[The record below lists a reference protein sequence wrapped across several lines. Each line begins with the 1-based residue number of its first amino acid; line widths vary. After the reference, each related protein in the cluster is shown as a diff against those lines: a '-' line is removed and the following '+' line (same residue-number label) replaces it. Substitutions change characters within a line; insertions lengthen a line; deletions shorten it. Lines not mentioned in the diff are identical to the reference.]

1 MMRIILYSF
10 LSIIW
15 MQNAQSQA
23 LLSLKEAVD
32 IALKNNYNILIS
44 KNQAEI
50 SNNNATKGNAGFWP
64 TISLNTGGNFNWNT
78 ISNQKLS
85 SGTDYNL
92 KNQTTSGLN
101 GNVALDWT
109 IFDGKKMFATYDKLN
124 ELKAIGDLQV
134 KSEIEKLIYDISI
147 SYYNIVSQ
155 QLQLTDIE
163 RNIAVSEERFKLEK
177 SRQEVGKSTQL
188 LVMQAQID
196 YNAMLSQQSTQKN
209 LIAIEKTKLN
219 QLLARDLN
227 ASFSTD
233 GEIQIQEI
241 QSVDSLI
248 QKAHQNNTELQI
260 LEKYTVISELA
271 LKEKKAEKYPTIS
284 LNSSYGYNQ
293 TNNSGGFSK
302 SNNSLGLT
310 SGLSLKWNIF
320 DGGRVKREVSNA
332 QILVENENLIL
343 KDALLN
349 VQSTIQ
355 QAILNFNHALSI
367 VRIEE
372 QSYQLALESLE
383 IVKEKFRLGVA
394 NTLELKDA
402 QNVFEQST
410 SRKNQ
415 ALNQAKIA
423 EINLQYLTGQ
433 LAVQ

>member
-10 LSIIW
+10 LSLIGI
-15 MQNAQSQA
+15 QEAHSQA
-23 LLSLKEAVD
+23 LLSLEEAID
-32 IALKNNYNILIS
+32 IALKNNYNIIIS

-50 SNNNATKGNAGFWP
+50 ADNNATKGNAGFWP
-64 TISLNTGGNFNWNT
+64 TVSLNTGGNFNWNT

-92 KNQTTSGLN
+92 KNQTSSSLN
-101 GNVALDWT
+101 GNVTLNWT
-109 IFDGKKMFATYDKLN
+109 IFDGKKMFATFDKLN

-134 KSEIEKLIYDISI
+134 KSDIEKLIYDISI

-155 QLQLTDIE
+155 QLQLSDIE

-177 SRQEVGKSTQL
+177 SRQEVGKSNQL
-188 LVMQAQID
+188 MVMQAQID

-209 LIAIEKTKLN
+209 LIAVEKTKLN
-219 QLLARDLN
+219 QLLARDLITP
-227 ASFSTD
+227 FSTD
-233 GEIQIQEI
+233 EEIQIQDI

-271 LKEKKAEKYPTIS
+271 LKEKQAEKYPTIS

-302 SNNSLGLT
+302 SNNNLGLT

-332 QILVENENLIL
+332 QILVENENLAL

-355 QAILNFNHALSI
+355 QAILNFNHALSV